1 MDADMLATC
10 MFILE
15 AEKGTEVIGKLDGV
29 KAFVIRS
36 DGSILN

>member
-1 MDADMLATC
+1 
-10 MFILE
+10 MFVFG
-15 AEKGTEVIGKLDGV
+15 AEKGIELIGKLDGV